1 MIRTENSVMLSRDE
15 YKALANAVMRKVHE
29 TDYEALSDIEK
40 VILRITRVEVLLT
53 MERFLF
59 EGGKE
64 E

>member
-1 MIRTENSVMLSRDE
+1 MIRTENSVMLTRDE
-15 YKALANAVMRKVHE
+15 YKALANAVMHQVHE
-29 TDYEALSDIEK
+29 TDYEALGPIEN
-40 VILRITRVEVLLT
+40 VILRITRVKILLT

>member
-1 MIRTENSVMLSRDE
+1 MIRTENSVMLTRDE
-15 YKALANAVMRKVHE
+15 YKALANAAMQKVRE
-29 TDYEALSDIEK
+29 TDYEALGDVEK
-40 VILRITRVEVLLT
+40 VILRITRVEILLT

>member
-15 YKALANAVMRKVHE
+15 YKAVANSVMRKVHE
-29 TDYEALSDIEK
+29 TDYEALNDVEK
-40 VILRITRVEVLLT
+40 AILRITRVEVLLT

-59 EGGKE
+59 EGGE